1 MKFADIPYHEHA
13 KERLRSMID
22 SDRIPHALLIEGP
35 AGIGK
40 FALARAAAQYIH
52 CENRS
57 GGDSC
62 GVCPSCLQHQSF
74 NHIDTHF
81 AFPVIKKKSDRA
93 SYCDDFIGEWR
104 DYMSANPY
112 MDFQKWVIALGS
124 PTTQPQIYADEADAL
139 IRKLSFTSHSSR
151 YKIAIMWLPERLNV
165 TGANKLLKQIE
176 EPYPD
181 TIFILVSN
189 KPAEIL
195 PTIYSRTQRL
205 QLKRLPD
212 HVVARYLSDNFSVDI
227 TDATALA
234 HIAEGN
240 MISAVN
246 SLSLS
251 KENQSYL
258 DSFMSLMRLA
268 YQRNVKELREWAS
281 EAAALG
287 RESELRFLEYCQRLI
302 RENFI
307 YNLHIT
313 ELNYLNRDEA
323 AFSRNFA
330 RFINERNVLQ
340 IADLLDKAAIDI
352 AGNANGKI
360 VMFDLAVHVILLLKQ

>member
-1 MKFADIPYHEHA
+1 
-13 KERLRSMID
+13 
-22 SDRIPHALLIEGP
+22 
-35 AGIGK
+35 
-40 FALARAAAQYIH
+40 
-52 CENRS
+52 
-57 GGDSC
+57 
-62 GVCPSCLQHQSF
+62 
-74 NHIDTHF
+74 
-81 AFPVIKKKSDRA
+81 
-93 SYCDDFIGEWR
+93 
-104 DYMSANPY
+104 
-112 MDFQKWVIALGS
+112 
-124 PTTQPQIYADEADAL
+124 
-139 IRKLSFTSHSSR
+139 
-151 YKIAIMWLPERLNV
+151 MWLPERLNV

-212 HVVARYLSDNFSVDI
+212 HVVARYLSDNFSVDL

-281 EAAALG
+281 EVAALG

-360 VMFDLAVHVILLLKQ
+360 VMFDLAVHMILLLKQ